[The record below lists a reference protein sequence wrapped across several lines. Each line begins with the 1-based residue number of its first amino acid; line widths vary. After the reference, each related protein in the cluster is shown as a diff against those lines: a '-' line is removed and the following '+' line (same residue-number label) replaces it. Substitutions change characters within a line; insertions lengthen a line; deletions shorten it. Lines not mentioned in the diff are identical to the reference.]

1 MAAGAGELG
10 LLSLGLLT
18 FGLLSLVLLSLDL
31 LSLDLLSPD
40 LVSLAEP
47 ADGAGLLSAA
57 AVVLGAVTVL
67 GLSPLL
73 RKSVTYQPEPL
84 S

>member
-31 LSLDLLSPD
+31 LSPD

-47 ADGAGLLSAA
+47 ADGAGVLSAA